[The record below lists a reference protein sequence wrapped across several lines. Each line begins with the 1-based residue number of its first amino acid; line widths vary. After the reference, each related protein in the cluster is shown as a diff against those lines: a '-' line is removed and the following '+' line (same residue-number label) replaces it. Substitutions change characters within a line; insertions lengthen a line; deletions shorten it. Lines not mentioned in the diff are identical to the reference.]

1 MSNFPPPPPP
11 PRRSRPPEP
20 PSKPE
25 DVFDRLANLLA
36 GYGSKA
42 LAQMSVRQAVLRVCG
57 SADAADPQ
65 RLDRVI
71 EEAMTG
77 FRVFCD
83 PSRRAQ
89 LWIEL
94 MEFCDRE
101 RAPITPSKPP
111 SIAPSRPP
119 SLMPSKPP
127 GKG

>member
-1 MSNFPPPPPP
+1 MN
-11 PRRSRPPEP
+11 RP
-20 PSKPE
+20 SE

-36 GYGSKA
+36 RYGSKP

-57 SADAADPQ
+57 SVEQADPQ

-83 PSRRAQ
+83 PGRRAQ

-101 RAPITPSKPP
+101 RVPITTGRTKP
-111 SIAPSRPP
+111 
-119 SLMPSKPP
+119 
-127 GKG
+127 